1 MRWPTWGRQPETRQS
16 SLTDEVVKLLL
27 AKAEGGALEADGLA
41 ALEMAAGLVGR
52 CFAAAEVEGDRLGL
66 VTAPMLENVGRAL
79 VRQGTCA
86 YAIEDGPR
94 LTPAVGRP
102 DVRGGDD
109 PDSWIYRL
117 DIQGPSRTRSV
128 LLRPTSV
135 LAFRVNANPGTP
147 WEGRAP
153 HELASKTVAT
163 AVTAELTAKLEAAIR
178 PTRLAPV
185 PGSPEQVN
193 LTGDAINK
201 GGVVILPAAMASIS
215 YLGGQESSSRWL
227 PQELKPNPSSG
238 HVDLR
243 TRTSQDLLAAVG
255 IPPVLFDVA
264 GDGTARREA
273 YRQLTFTVL
282 EPWGRLV
289 SDELSRKLEM
299 PIHLDFARL
308 HGADLATRG
317 RALKQL
323 VESGVPLDEALNI
336 VGLNGEAV

>member
-1 MRWPTWGRQPETRQS
+1 MRWPWTTRTELRQAS
-16 SLTDEVVKLLL
+16 YSDEVVKLLL
-27 AKAEGGALEADGLA
+27 AKAEGGVLDADGLA
-41 ALEMAAGLVGR
+41 ALEMAAGLIGR
-52 CFAAAEVEGDRLGL
+52 CFAAAEVEGDQLGL

-102 DVRGGDD
+102 DVRGGND
-109 PDSWIYRL
+109 PESWIYRL
-117 DIQGPSRTRSV
+117 DLQGPSHTRSV
-128 LLRPTSV
+128 LMRSTSV

-153 HELASKTVAT
+153 HELASKTAET
-163 AVTAELTAKLEAAIR
+163 AAMTELTAKLEAAIR

-185 PGSPEQVN
+185 PGSPQQVN
-193 LTGDAINK
+193 RTGDAIHK
-201 GGVVILPAAMASIS
+201 GGVVILPSAMAGTA
-215 YLGGQESSSRWL
+215 YLGGQESSQRWL
-227 PQELKPNPSSG
+227 PQELKPNPTSG
-238 HVDLR
+238 HVELR
-243 TRTSQDLLAAVG
+243 NQASQDLLAAVG
-255 IPPVLFDVA
+255 IPPVLFDAA
-264 GDGTARREA
+264 GDGSAMREA
-273 YRQLTFTVL
+273 YRQLTFTLL

-289 SDELSRKLEM
+289 SDELTRKLEM
-299 PIHLDFARL
+299 PINLDFARL

-323 VESGVPLDEALNI
+323 TESGVPLDEALNI